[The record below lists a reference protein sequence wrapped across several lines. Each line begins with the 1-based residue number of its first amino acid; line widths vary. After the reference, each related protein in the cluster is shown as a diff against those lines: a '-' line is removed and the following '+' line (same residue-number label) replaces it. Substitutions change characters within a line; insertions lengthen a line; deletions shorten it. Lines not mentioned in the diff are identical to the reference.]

1 MIPKAQAIKEKID
14 YIKMKTMSTSKD
26 TIKKTKGQIHK
37 MEEIT
42 DKSYIADKGLVS
54 KTYKYSY
61 SSKI

>member
-1 MIPKAQAIKEKID
+1 M
-14 YIKMKTMSTSKD
+14 TTSKD

-37 MEEIT
+37 MEGIT

-61 SSKI
+61 SSKIWWYTPLEWLYFKKVNN

>member
-1 MIPKAQAIKEKID
+1 
-14 YIKMKTMSTSKD
+14 MKTMSTSKD